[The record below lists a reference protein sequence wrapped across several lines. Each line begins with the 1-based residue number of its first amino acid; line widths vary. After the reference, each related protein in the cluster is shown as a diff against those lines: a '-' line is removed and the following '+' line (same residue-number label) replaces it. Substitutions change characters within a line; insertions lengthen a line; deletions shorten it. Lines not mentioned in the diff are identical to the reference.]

1 MIETTTNV
9 PKTACR
15 EMVGI
20 DRQTSTDNAL
30 PCPFGKYLLL
40 RKIGAGGMAEV
51 FKARMSG
58 TCGFEE
64 ESAEYTAED
73 ASDEDMY
80 LHTVQWP
87 GETLALIAEWYTGDS
102 KNWTVLSDFNAGYG
116 SDAVQPS
123 QVILIPKFLLITT
136 TPMPRSFVAPLPP
149 QEGPRLPPPRK
160 TVQRPRSRPKPRL
173 KKEPSQGSK
182 PEPAAKPAPEPET
195 LELFGPKE

>member
-1 MIETTTNV
+1 VLLAVVILAGV
-9 PKTACR
+9 PSAASWTGWMMAAHAQ
-15 EMVGI
+15 VG
-20 DRQTSTDNAL
+20 
-30 PCPFGKYLLL
+30 FG
-40 RKIGAGGMAEV
+40 ED
-51 FKARMSG
+51 
-58 TCGFEE
+58 
-64 ESAEYTAED
+64 SAEYTAEV